1 MPMPEYL
8 CLLTTSK
15 RRQTDMGLYRS
26 SSHVYWRCKYHI
38 VWTPKYRFRIL
49 KDKLGKELY
58 RTIYILCG
66 IKDCEVLE
74 LNVQPDHVHLVVIVP
89 PKISISTLMG
99 ASERPQRNQTLQS
112 FPTYT
117 KKAMGQP
124 LLVTWLLCR
133 YCRCER
139 GNYQTICEAS
149 GENGTDT

>member
-1 MPMPEYL
+1 MPEYL

-15 RRQTDMGLYRS
+15 RRQTDMGLYSS
-26 SSHVYWRCKYHI
+26 SSHVYWLQYHI

-49 KDKLGKELY
+49 KDNLGKELY

-99 ASERPQRNQTLQS
+99 HLKGRSAISS
-112 FPTYT
+112 
-117 KKAMGQP
+117 
-124 LLVTWLLCR
+124 
-133 YCRCER
+133 
-139 GNYQTICEAS
+139 TIVFHI
-149 GENGTDT
+149 